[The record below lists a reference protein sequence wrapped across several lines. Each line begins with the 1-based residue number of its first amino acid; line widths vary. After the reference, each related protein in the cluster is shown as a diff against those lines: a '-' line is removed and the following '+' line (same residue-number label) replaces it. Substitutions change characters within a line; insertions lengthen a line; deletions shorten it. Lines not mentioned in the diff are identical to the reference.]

1 MSWQDPMFVVKKEC
15 DLSSQFFVSRD
26 TERVGK
32 VMIRGL
38 ATLESGG
45 VFDRPS
51 HTQPCPEPGA
61 RQGRRGKK
69 DHDV

>member
-32 VMIRGL
+32 VITRRL
-38 ATLESGG
+38 ATLESGSVTEKAIAHPTLPRAWSEAG
-45 VFDRPS
+45 TEGEKGS
-51 HTQPCPEPGA
+51 
-61 RQGRRGKK
+61 
-69 DHDV
+69 